1 VPHHRVKV
9 ITVDVT
15 LPFDLMAIE
24 EEQPVLTLV
33 TAAFFM
39 AMSLIFPA
47 VVDAAQRGCLSVG
60 GFLVDHPVARFGDG
74 WKSPLDPWVQES
86 MGERPWQP
94 WS

>member
-1 VPHHRVKV
+1 M
-9 ITVDVT
+9 DVT

-24 EEQPVLTLV
+24 EEQPVLMIV
-33 TAAFFM
+33 TAGLFM

-47 VVDAAQRGCLSVG
+47 VVDAARRGWLSVG
-60 GFLVDHPVARFGDG
+60 SFFVDHPVARFRDG
-74 WKSPLDPWVQES
+74 SKSPSDPWVLES